1 MTGRTPGH
9 SAAGSTPAAAPVP
22 GSAPVPGPVPGPAPE
37 PRTLGALLRGAAR
50 EHGHRVAWVFPHAT
64 RPRWTFAE
72 IDAAVDRISAFLRRS
87 TAPGDRVAV
96 MLPNVPE
103 FPLLWLAAARSG
115 RTVVPVNT
123 QARTADAAHLL
134 RDAGPRLAVTTPAY
148 ADVLAAAAGQ
158 AGLTGFTVV
167 PADDLPAGPAGPD
180 SSGVPEPGEAGVAG
194 RPGESGDSADSA
206 APGSPVNIQ
215 YTSGTTGLPKGCM
228 LSHRYW
234 LTIAHALRT
243 NFPRLDADDVLYTA
257 QPFSYMD
264 PQWNVVAALRSG
276 ARLVVAD
283 RFSASRMWADIRA
296 HGVTVFYCL
305 GMMPAALL
313 AQPPH
318 PDDRNHAVRAVL
330 ASGIPTGLHRA
341 LEERWGVPWYE
352 AFGMTESG
360 ADLVVTPEDHDQTV
374 GTGCIGRPQPGK
386 RIDIVDDAGR
396 PVEPG
401 QPGEL
406 VISGEGL
413 MDGYW
418 GQPEATARVL
428 RAGRL
433 HTGDRVRADAEGRI
447 YYLTR
452 TKDMVRR
459 SGENVSA
466 REVEAVVESHPA
478 VRTAAV
484 VPEPDAVRGEEVKV
498 FVVPAG
504 GERPDPRDLLE
515 FCRERL
521 ASFKVPRYWC
531 VRSELPR
538 TPSERVAKGE
548 LRADRG
554 PCWDAAARPA
564 EPPPP
569 AGGTAGGRP

>member
-1 MTGRTPGH
+1 MTPRASGRPGP
-9 SAAGSTPAAAPVP
+9 GTRPAAPP
-22 GSAPVPGPVPGPAPE
+22 PAPA
-37 PRTLGALLRGAAR
+37 PGTLGGLVRDAAR
-50 EHGHRVAWVFPHAT
+50 AHGDRVAWVFPHAA

-72 IDAAVDRISAFLRRS
+72 IDAAVDRISAFLRSS

-115 RTVVPVNT
+115 RILVPVNT
-123 QARTADAAHLL
+123 QARATDAAHLL
-134 RDAGPRLAVTTPAY
+134 RDAGPRLAVTTPVY
-148 ADVLAAAAGQ
+148 AEVLAAAAAQ
-158 AGLTGFTVV
+158 AGLDLAVV
-167 PADDLPAGPAGPD
+167 PADDLPAGPDGPEGPEGPD
-180 SSGVPEPGEAGVAG
+180 ASGAP
-194 RPGESGDSADSA
+194 A
-206 APGSPVNIQ
+206 APGDLVNIQ

-243 NFPRLDADDVLYTA
+243 NFPRLGEDDVLYTA

-264 PQWNVVAALRSG
+264 PQWNVVAALLSG

-283 RFSASRMWADIRA
+283 RFSAGRMWADIRE

-313 AQPPH
+313 ARPPH

-330 ASGIPTGLHRA
+330 ASGIPTGLHRE

-360 ADLVVTPEDHDQTV
+360 ADLIVTPEDHDETV
-374 GTGCIGRPQPGK
+374 GTGCVGRPHPGK
-386 RIDIVDDAGR
+386 RADVVDGSGR

-401 QPGEL
+401 LPGEL

-428 RAGRL
+428 RSGRL

-447 YYLTR
+447 YYLAR

-466 REVEAVVESHPA
+466 REVEAVLESHPA

-484 VPEPDAVRGEEVKV
+484 VPEPDAVRGEEVKA
-498 FVVPAG
+498 FVVPSG
-504 GERPDPRDLLE
+504 GETPDPRELLE

-531 VRSELPR
+531 VRPELPR

-554 PCWDAAARPA
+554 ACWDAAAPSPEA
-564 EPPPP
+564 PPP
-569 AGGTAGGRP
+569 AGGTTGGRP